1 MKKKF
6 GVLGGGS
13 WGTAIVK
20 ILSENCNSINWYV
33 RNQTNVEYIE
43 EFKCNP
49 NYLSSISLNLEK
61 INISSSIQNVTKNS
75 EIIILAIPSPF
86 LNSELKKIKN
96 LIKEKYIFS

>member
-43 EFKCNP
+43 EFKLIP
-49 NYLSSISLNLEK
+49 LSSSISLNLEK
-61 INISSSIQNVTKNS
+61 I
-75 EIIILAIPSPF
+75 LAHQFKTSQKF
-86 LNSELKKIKN
+86 
-96 LIKEKYIFS
+96 